1 MEGFVADAQKPVEEV
16 TAVGQGDPA
25 GQRADTL
32 SLDDAWAIRFPMLT
46 RDEMRVLVDRDYRT
60 DGSSDPIPE
69 WLIKRVGFDRISL
82 IADWLIARRLGFDPA
97 SIRQERGKSKGTTA
111 DGRQE
116 ERPQDDAGLAHSVA
130 QTWAK

>member
-1 MEGFVADAQKPVEEV
+1 
-16 TAVGQGDPA
+16 
-25 GQRADTL
+25 
-32 SLDDAWAIRFPMLT
+32 MLT

-116 ERPQDDAGLAHSVA
+116 ERPQDDAGLAHRVLKRGPNGTR
-130 QTWAK
+130 TWQMLSLTWIATNP